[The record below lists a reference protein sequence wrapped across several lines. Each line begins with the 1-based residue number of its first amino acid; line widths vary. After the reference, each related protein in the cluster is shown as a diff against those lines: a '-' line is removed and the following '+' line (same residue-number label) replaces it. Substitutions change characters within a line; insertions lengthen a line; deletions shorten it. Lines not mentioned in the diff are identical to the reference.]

1 MKKILAILLILSTFF
16 INNSLTQKIDEEINL
31 QIIYPTDDATLY
43 ITNKPF
49 YIFGNVNL
57 SNAKLKINEV
67 VAQIDDD
74 GAFIAFTPIIKMNE
88 NQGKFVFEFSIN
100 GTKKII
106 EKIYNIK
113 IPPKTSPEDS
123 LIIDDDWE
131 SIPSQNISLQ
141 KGDLVKVEIKATP
154 NANVSFSISGINKN
168 FPMVESEQI
177 NYYLHSDAVFG
188 DGFTGIWESTPS
200 GKDTIKGIYN
210 GVIKLQ
216 NDLNNAE
223 ITVTVSKKNLGTIT
237 KKLRGKITTLD
248 NEIPLVVQTKYDPNK
263 IIGRYGPA
271 LGYNLFLDEGIKL
284 EVVGKTGNW
293 LKTKLANTD
302 FLYISDTSVN
312 ELPAGTNPTNA
323 SIFIIRTKDN
333 NSYVDVEFGFSERV
347 PYKIIQHNNPQMIE
361 FIAYNVTSNIDWI
374 FYDKKSEFIKEI
386 KWEQPFE
393 KVLNVKIYLNQKTHW
408 GYSTEYY
415 GNVLKLKINKPAKRY
430 SSFLFWDNQLKD
442 RKIVLDPGHSP
453 DFGAVG
459 PRGTKEKDV
468 NLQITL
474 KLKKLLEDKG
484 AKVFLTH
491 SGEGISLRERKGKVN
506 SFSPEISIS
515 IHNNAVPDGVDPI
528 KHNGSSVYYYY
539 PQAKLLAEFIHKNFL
554 NNLGLKDFGL
564 YWDNLY
570 MCRIPESISL
580 LVEPAFMML
589 PEQEKLLLTD
599 DFQNKIAKSIFDAI
613 NKFYEEYA
621 E

>member
-1 MKKILAILLILSTFF
+1 MKKIIIILLIFSTFF
-16 INNSLTQKIDEEINL
+16 INNSLTQKKTEEINL
-31 QIIYPTDDATLY
+31 QIIYPTDNATLY

-57 SNAKLKINEV
+57 SNAKLKINGV
-67 VAQIDDD
+67 DAQIDED

-88 NQGKFVFEFSIN
+88 NQGKFIFEFYIN
-100 GTKKII
+100 ENKKII
-106 EKIYNIK
+106 EKVYNIK
-113 IPPKTSPEDS
+113 TPPKTSPEDF
-123 LIIDDDWE
+123 LMIDNDWE

-141 KGDLVKVEIKATP
+141 KGDLLKVEIKATP
-154 NANVSFSISGINKN
+154 KSNVSFSISGINKN
-168 FPMVESEQI
+168 FPMVENEYI

-188 DGFTGIWESTPS
+188 DGFTGIH
-200 GKDTIKGIYN
+200 DTIKGIYS
-210 GVIKLQ
+210 GVLKVEQ
-216 NDLNNAE
+216 NLNNAE
-223 ITVTVSKKNLGTIT
+223 ITITVNKKNLGTI
-237 KKLRGKITTLD
+237 KQKLKGKISTLND
-248 NEIPLVVQTKYDPNK
+248 EIPLVVQTKYDPNK

-271 LGYNLFLDEGIKL
+271 LGYNLFLDEGINL
-284 EVVGKTGNW
+284 EVTGKIGNW

-302 FLYISDTSVN
+302 FLYIPDTSVN
-312 ELPAGTNPTNA
+312 ELPAGTNPTDA

-333 NSYVDVEFGFSERV
+333 NNYIDVEFGFSEKV

-408 GYSTEYY
+408 GYSTEYE

-430 SSFLFWDNQLKD
+430 SSFLFWDNQLKN

-453 DFGAVG
+453 DLGAVG

-474 KLKKLLEDKG
+474 KLKKLLENKG

-539 PQAKLLAEFIHKNFL
+539 PQAKTLAEFIHKNFL
-554 NNLGLKDFGL
+554 NNLGLRDFGF

>member
-1 MKKILAILLILSTFF
+1 MISTLLM
-16 INNSLTQKIDEEINL
+16 NSSHTQKMEQSNSNWENQINI
-31 QIIYPTDDATLY
+31 QIIYPTNNETLI

-57 SNAKLKINEV
+57 LNAKLKINGVE
-67 VAQIDDD
+67 AQIDDD

-88 NQGKFVFEFSIN
+88 NQGKFVFELSIN

-113 IPPKTSPEDS
+113 IPPETSPEDS
-123 LIIDDDWE
+123 LIIDNDWE

-141 KGDLVKVEIKATP
+141 KGDLLQVEIKATP

-177 NYYLHSDAVFG
+177 NYYLHADAIFG
-188 DGFTGIWESTPS
+188 DGFIGIWESIPS
-200 GKDTIKGIYN
+200 GKDTIKGIYH
-210 GVIKLQ
+210 GALKIHK
-216 NDLNNAE
+216 DLDNAD
-223 ITVTVSKKNLGTIT
+223 ISVTVSKKNLGTIK
-237 KKLRGKITTLD
+237 KKLSRKITILND
-248 NEIPLVVQTKYDPNK
+248 EIPLVVQTKYDPNK
-263 IIGRYGPA
+263 IIGRYGPT

-284 EVVGKTGNW
+284 EVVGKFGNW

-302 FLYISDTSVN
+302 FLYIPDTSVN
-312 ELPAGTNPTNA
+312 ELPAGTPPTDA

-333 NSYVDVEFGFSERV
+333 HNYVNVEFGFSEKV

-374 FYDKKSEFIKEI
+374 FYDKQSEFIKGI
-386 KWEQPFE
+386 KWDQPFE

-408 GYSTEYY
+408 GYSIEYRN
-415 GNVLKLKINKPAKRY
+415 NVLNLKINKPAKRN
-430 SSFLFWDNQLKD
+430 SQFLFWNNQLNN

-453 DFGAVG
+453 DLGAVG

-474 KLKKLLEDKG
+474 KLKKMLEDKG
-484 AKVFLTH
+484 AKVNLTH

-539 PQAKLLAEFIHKNFL
+539 PQAKPLAEFIHKNFL
-554 NNLGLKDFGL
+554 NNLGLKNFGF

-613 NKFYEEYA
+613 NKFYEENT